1 MKTTVF
7 FSSFW
12 SAALLGLML
21 VFSDA
26 VRAQTPIVLDPP
38 AGTVD
43 GVNVINGSTVIV
55 QLRAPGKD
63 YVHLRGDFNNF
74 VQHLLVDEEECR
86 WESALVA
93 AQWLESWNMVSLSFP
108 RGGQLGNWRSVC
120 PTRVGPWNDQYIPK
134 VTFQACRRSVR
145 AGPLA
150 QHGVS
155 HGQSLLLVDGQR
167 LPASAFRS
175 PCDLRDVG
183 PRL

>member
-12 SAALLGLML
+12 AAALLGLML

-26 VRAQTPIVLDPP
+26 VRAQTPIVLDLP

-74 VQHLLVDEEECR
+74 T
-86 WESALVA
+86 SNT
-93 AQWLESWNMVSLSFP
+93 SSLMRKS
-108 RGGQLGNWRSVC
+108 
-120 PTRVGPWNDQYIPK
+120 
-134 VTFQACRRSVR
+134 
-145 AGPLA
+145 
-150 QHGVS
+150 
-155 HGQSLLLVDGQR
+155 VDGNR
-167 LPASAFRS
+167 IGCSSVA
-175 PCDLRDVG
+175 
-183 PRL
+183 